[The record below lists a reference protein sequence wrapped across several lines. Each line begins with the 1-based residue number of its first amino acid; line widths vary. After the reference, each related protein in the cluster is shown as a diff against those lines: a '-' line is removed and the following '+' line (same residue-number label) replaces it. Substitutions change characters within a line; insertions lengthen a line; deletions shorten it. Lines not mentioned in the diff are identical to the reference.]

1 MNSVYSS
8 WSNIFI
14 AHVKRDILTN
24 SRSLIDL
31 ISIVGFMILIIILF
45 PLGLG
50 PIQEKLNI
58 VSNAVIWVGLILAI
72 IPSLEKILQKDFENG
87 WLDQIATSPIPLE
100 IVMLSKG
107 ISYWLIILI
116 PLMQLILIQLQV
128 MILKFWIE
136 SFVLLI
142 PLIITSPIFAIL
154 LDMDLKNIPW
164 LVISIS
170 AGSLAI
176 SLIGL
181 SGSALILGA
190 RRGNIL
196 LPILIIPL
204 MTPILIFGVGVNEAI
219 KINASPYGNLFLLL
233 ALTLVYLVISPFIS
247 ALLVRIAIGR

>member
-72 IPSLEKILQKDFENG
+72 MPSLEKLLQKDFENG

-107 ISYWLIILI
+107 LSYWLII
-116 PLMQLILIQLQV
+116 
-128 MILKFWIE
+128 
-136 SFVLLI
+136 LI
-142 PLIITSPIFAIL
+142 PLIITSPIFSIL

-219 KINASPYGNLFLLL
+219 RINASPYGNLFLLL

>member
-1 MNSVYSS
+1 MNSIHSS

-14 AHVKRDILTN
+14 AHIKRDILTN
-24 SRSLIDL
+24 SRSLLDL

-50 PIQEKLNI
+50 PIKEKLNI

-72 IPSLEKILQKDFENG
+72 IPSLEKLLQKDFESG
-87 WLDQIATSPIPLE
+87 WLDQIATSPAPLE
-100 IVMLSKG
+100 IIMLSKA
-107 ISYWLIILI
+107 ISYWLI
-116 PLMQLILIQLQV
+116 M
-128 MILKFWIE
+128 
-136 SFVLLI
+136 LI

-190 RRGNIL
+190 RKGNIL

-204 MTPILIFGVGVNEAI
+204 MTPILIFGVGVNEAV
-219 KINASPYGNLFLLL
+219 KINESPFGNLFLLL
-233 ALTLVYLVISPFIS
+233 ALTLIYLVISPFIS

>member
-116 PLMQLILIQLQV
+116 PL
-128 MILKFWIE
+128 
-136 SFVLLI
+136 
-142 PLIITSPIFAIL
+142 IITSPIFAIL

-219 KINASPYGNLFLLL
+219 KLNVSPYGNLFLLL

>member
-1 MNSVYSS
+1 MNSVYTS
-8 WSNIFI
+8 WSSIFI

-72 IPSLEKILQKDFENG
+72 MPSLEKLLQKDFENG

-100 IVMLSKG
+100 VVMLSKG
-107 ISYWLIILI
+107 ISYWLII
-116 PLMQLILIQLQV
+116 
-128 MILKFWIE
+128 
-136 SFVLLI
+136 LI

-170 AGSLAI
+170 SGSLAI

>member
-14 AHVKRDILTN
+14 AHFKRDILTN

-107 ISYWLIILI
+107 LSYWLII
-116 PLMQLILIQLQV
+116 
-128 MILKFWIE
+128 
-136 SFVLLI
+136 LI

>member
-1 MNSVYSS
+1 MNSIHSS

-14 AHVKRDILTN
+14 ANIKRDILTN
-24 SRSLIDL
+24 SRSLLDL

-50 PIQEKLNI
+50 PIKENLNI

-72 IPSLEKILQKDFENG
+72 IPSLEKLLQRDFENG
-87 WLDQIATSPIPLE
+87 WLDQIATSPAPLE
-100 IVMLSKG
+100 IIMLSKA
-107 ISYWLIILI
+107 ISYWLI
-116 PLMQLILIQLQV
+116 M
-128 MILKFWIE
+128 
-136 SFVLLI
+136 LI

-204 MTPILIFGVGVNEAI
+204 MTPILIFGVGVNEAV
-219 KINASPYGNLFLLL
+219 KINESPFGNLFLLL
-233 ALTLVYLVISPFIS
+233 ALTLIYLVISPFIS

>member
-1 MNSVYSS
+1 MNSIHSN

-14 AHVKRDILTN
+14 AHIKRDILTN
-24 SRSLIDL
+24 SRSLLDL

-50 PIQEKLNI
+50 PIKEKLNI

-72 IPSLEKILQKDFENG
+72 IPSLEKLLLKDFESG
-87 WLDQIATSPIPLE
+87 WLDQIATSPAPLE
-100 IVMLSKG
+100 IIMLSKA
-107 ISYWLIILI
+107 ISYWLI
-116 PLMQLILIQLQV
+116 M
-128 MILKFWIE
+128 
-136 SFVLLI
+136 LI

-190 RRGNIL
+190 RKGNIL

-204 MTPILIFGVGVNEAI
+204 MTPILIFGVGVNEAV
-219 KINASPYGNLFLLL
+219 KINESPFGNLFLLL
-233 ALTLVYLVISPFIS
+233 ALTLIYLVISPFIS

>member
-1 MNSVYSS
+1 MNSIHSN

-14 AHVKRDILTN
+14 AHIRRDILTN
-24 SRSLIDL
+24 SRSLLDL

-50 PIQEKLNI
+50 PIKEKLNI

-72 IPSLEKILQKDFENG
+72 IPSLEKLLQKDFESG
-87 WLDQIATSPIPLE
+87 WLDQIATSPAPLE
-100 IVMLSKG
+100 IIMLSKA
-107 ISYWLIILI
+107 ISYWLI
-116 PLMQLILIQLQV
+116 M
-128 MILKFWIE
+128 
-136 SFVLLI
+136 LI
-142 PLIITSPIFAIL
+142 PLIITSPIFAVL

-190 RRGNIL
+190 RKGNIL

-204 MTPILIFGVGVNEAI
+204 MTPILIFGVGVNEAV
-219 KINASPYGNLFLLL
+219 KINESPFGNLFLLL
-233 ALTLVYLVISPFIS
+233 ALTLIYLVISPFIS

>member
-116 PLMQLILIQLQV
+116 PL
-128 MILKFWIE
+128 
-136 SFVLLI
+136 
-142 PLIITSPIFAIL
+142 IITSPIFAIL

-219 KINASPYGNLFLLL
+219 NINASPYGNLFLLL

>member
-8 WSNIFI
+8 WSNMFI

-72 IPSLEKILQKDFENG
+72 IPSLEKLLQKDFENG

-107 ISYWLIILI
+107 ISYWLII
-116 PLMQLILIQLQV
+116 
-128 MILKFWIE
+128 
-136 SFVLLI
+136 LI

>member
-72 IPSLEKILQKDFENG
+72 MPSLEKLLQKDFENG

-107 ISYWLIILI
+107 ISYWLII
-116 PLMQLILIQLQV
+116 
-128 MILKFWIE
+128 
-136 SFVLLI
+136 LI

-219 KINASPYGNLFLLL
+219 KINESPYGNLFLLKIYHL
-233 ALTLVYLVISPFIS
+233 
-247 ALLVRIAIGR
+247 

>member
-1 MNSVYSS
+1 MFSFILPYRARLFHKFHHNFLEFLDDCLTSALNQFFFSFTQFLIT
-8 WSNIFI
+8 IFLK
-14 AHVKRDILTN
+14 AGKCLPETNKR
-24 SRSLIDL
+24 
-31 ISIVGFMILIIILF
+31 
-45 PLGLG
+45 
-50 PIQEKLNI
+50 QKLNI

-72 IPSLEKILQKDFENG
+72 IPSLEKMLQKDFENG
-87 WLDQIATSPIPLE
+87 WLDQIATSPAPLE
-100 IVMLSKG
+100 IIMLSKA
-107 ISYWLIILI
+107 ISYWLI
-116 PLMQLILIQLQV
+116 M
-128 MILKFWIE
+128 
-136 SFVLLI
+136 LI

-190 RRGNIL
+190 RKGNIL

-204 MTPILIFGVGVNEAI
+204 MTPILIFGVGVNEAV
-219 KINASPYGNLFLLL
+219 KINESPFGNLFLLL
-233 ALTLVYLVISPFIS
+233 ALTLIYLVISPFIS

>member
-1 MNSVYSS
+1 MNSIHSS

-14 AHVKRDILTN
+14 AHIKRDILTN
-24 SRSLIDL
+24 SRSLLDL

-50 PIQEKLNI
+50 PIKEKLNI

-72 IPSLEKILQKDFENG
+72 IPSLEKLLQKDFENG
-87 WLDQIATSPIPLE
+87 WLDQIATSPAPLE
-100 IVMLSKG
+100 IIMLSKA
-107 ISYWLIILI
+107 ISYWLI
-116 PLMQLILIQLQV
+116 M
-128 MILKFWIE
+128 
-136 SFVLLI
+136 LI

-190 RRGNIL
+190 RKGNIL

-204 MTPILIFGVGVNEAI
+204 MTPILIFGVGVNEAV
-219 KINASPYGNLFLLL
+219 KINESPFGNLFLLL
-233 ALTLVYLVISPFIS
+233 ALTLIYFVISPFIS

>member
-72 IPSLEKILQKDFENG
+72 MPSLEKLLQKDFENG

-107 ISYWLIILI
+107 ISYWLII
-116 PLMQLILIQLQV
+116 
-128 MILKFWIE
+128 
-136 SFVLLI
+136 LI

-219 KINASPYGNLFLLL
+219 KINVSPYGNLFLLL

>member
-72 IPSLEKILQKDFENG
+72 MPSLEKLLQKDFENG

-116 PLMQLILIQLQV
+116 PL
-128 MILKFWIE
+128 
-136 SFVLLI
+136 
-142 PLIITSPIFAIL
+142 IITSPIFAIL
-154 LDMDLKNIPW
+154 LDMDFKNIPW

-233 ALTLVYLVISPFIS
+233 ALTLIYLVISPFIS

>member
-1 MNSVYSS
+1 MNSIHSN

-14 AHVKRDILTN
+14 AHIKRDILTN
-24 SRSLIDL
+24 SRSLLDL

-50 PIQEKLNI
+50 PIKEKLNI

-72 IPSLEKILQKDFENG
+72 IPSLEKLLQKDFENG
-87 WLDQIATSPIPLE
+87 WLDQIATSPAPLE
-100 IVMLSKG
+100 LIMLSKA
-107 ISYWLIILI
+107 ISYWLI
-116 PLMQLILIQLQV
+116 M
-128 MILKFWIE
+128 
-136 SFVLLI
+136 LI

-154 LDMDLKNIPW
+154 LDMDFKNIPW

-204 MTPILIFGVGVNEAI
+204 MTPILIFGVGVNEAV
-219 KINASPYGNLFLLL
+219 KINESPFGNLFLLL
-233 ALTLVYLVISPFIS
+233 ALTLIYLVISPFIS

>member
-72 IPSLEKILQKDFENG
+72 MPSLEKLLQKDFENG

-107 ISYWLIILI
+107 LSYWLII
-116 PLMQLILIQLQV
+116 
-128 MILKFWIE
+128 
-136 SFVLLI
+136 LI

-219 KINASPYGNLFLLL
+219 KINASPYGNFFLLL

>member
-72 IPSLEKILQKDFENG
+72 MPSLEKLLQKDFENG

-116 PLMQLILIQLQV
+116 PLIV
-128 MILKFWIE
+128 
-136 SFVLLI
+136 
-142 PLIITSPIFAIL
+142 TSPIFAIL

>member
-1 MNSVYSS
+1 MNSVNSS

-31 ISIVGFMILIIILF
+31 ISIVGFIILIIILF

-72 IPSLEKILQKDFENG
+72 IPSLEKLLQKDFENG

-107 ISYWLIILI
+107 ISYWLII
-116 PLMQLILIQLQV
+116 
-128 MILKFWIE
+128 
-136 SFVLLI
+136 LI

-219 KINASPYGNLFLLL
+219 KINVSPYGNLFLLL

>member
-1 MNSVYSS
+1 MNSIHSS

-14 AHVKRDILTN
+14 AHIKRDILTN
-24 SRSLIDL
+24 SRSLLDL

-72 IPSLEKILQKDFENG
+72 IPSLEKLLQKDFENG
-87 WLDQIATSPIPLE
+87 WLDQIATSPAPLE
-100 IVMLSKG
+100 IIMLSKA
-107 ISYWLIILI
+107 ISYWLI
-116 PLMQLILIQLQV
+116 M
-128 MILKFWIE
+128 
-136 SFVLLI
+136 LI

-190 RRGNIL
+190 RKGNIL

-204 MTPILIFGVGVNEAI
+204 MTPILIFGVGVNEAV
-219 KINASPYGNLFLLL
+219 KINESPFGNLFLLL
-233 ALTLVYLVISPFIS
+233 ALTLIYLVISPFIS

>member
-14 AHVKRDILTN
+14 AHVKRDILIN

-31 ISIVGFMILIIILF
+31 ISIVGFIILIIILF

-72 IPSLEKILQKDFENG
+72 IPSLEKLLQKDFENG

-107 ISYWLIILI
+107 LSYWLII
-116 PLMQLILIQLQV
+116 
-128 MILKFWIE
+128 
-136 SFVLLI
+136 LI

-219 KINASPYGNLFLLL
+219 KINVSPYGSLFLLL
-233 ALTLVYLVISPFIS
+233 AFTLVYLVISPFIS

>member
-72 IPSLEKILQKDFENG
+72 MPSLEKLLQKDFENG

-107 ISYWLIILI
+107 ISYWLIIL
-116 PLMQLILIQLQV
+116 V
-128 MILKFWIE
+128 
-136 SFVLLI
+136 

-219 KINASPYGNLFLLL
+219 RINASPYGNLFLLL

>member
-1 MNSVYSS
+1 MNSIHSN

-14 AHVKRDILTN
+14 AHIRRDILTN
-24 SRSLIDL
+24 SRSLLDL

-50 PIQEKLNI
+50 PIKEKLNI

-72 IPSLEKILQKDFENG
+72 IPSLEKLLQKDFESG
-87 WLDQIATSPIPLE
+87 WLDQIATSPAPLE
-100 IVMLSKG
+100 IIMLSKA
-107 ISYWLIILI
+107 ISYWLI
-116 PLMQLILIQLQV
+116 M
-128 MILKFWIE
+128 
-136 SFVLLI
+136 LI

-190 RRGNIL
+190 RKGNIL

-204 MTPILIFGVGVNEAI
+204 MTPILIFGVGVNEAV
-219 KINASPYGNLFLLL
+219 KINESPFGNLFLLL
-233 ALTLVYLVISPFIS
+233 ALTLIYLVISPFIS

>member
-107 ISYWLIILI
+107 LSYWLII
-116 PLMQLILIQLQV
+116 
-128 MILKFWIE
+128 
-136 SFVLLI
+136 LI

-204 MTPILIFGVGVNEAI
+204 MIPILIFGVGVNEAI

>member
-72 IPSLEKILQKDFENG
+72 MPSLEKLLQKDFENG

-116 PLMQLILIQLQV
+116 PL
-128 MILKFWIE
+128 
-136 SFVLLI
+136 
-142 PLIITSPIFAIL
+142 IITSPIFSIL

-204 MTPILIFGVGVNEAI
+204 MIPILIFGVGVNEAI
-219 KINASPYGNLFLLL
+219 RINASPYGNLFLLL

>member
-1 MNSVYSS
+1 
-8 WSNIFI
+8 
-14 AHVKRDILTN
+14 
-24 SRSLIDL
+24 
-31 ISIVGFMILIIILF
+31 MILIIILF

-50 PIQEKLNI
+50 PIKEKLNV

-72 IPSLEKILQKDFENG
+72 IPSLEKLLQKDFENG
-87 WLDQIATSPIPLE
+87 WLDQIATSPAPLE
-100 IVMLSKG
+100 IIMLSKA
-107 ISYWLIILI
+107 ISYWLI
-116 PLMQLILIQLQV
+116 M
-128 MILKFWIE
+128 
-136 SFVLLI
+136 LI

-154 LDMDLKNIPW
+154 LDIDLKNIPW

-170 AGSLAI
+170 TGSLAI

-204 MTPILIFGVGVNEAI
+204 MTPILIFGVGVNEAV
-219 KINASPYGNLFLLL
+219 KINESPFGNLFLLL
-233 ALTLVYLVISPFIS
+233 ALTLIYLVISPFIS

>member
-72 IPSLEKILQKDFENG
+72 MPSLEKLLQKDFENG

-107 ISYWLIILI
+107 ISYWLII
-116 PLMQLILIQLQV
+116 
-128 MILKFWIE
+128 
-136 SFVLLI
+136 LI

-233 ALTLVYLVISPFIS
+233 ALTLVYLVVSPFIS

>member
-1 MNSVYSS
+1 MNSIHSN

-14 AHVKRDILTN
+14 AHIRRDILTN
-24 SRSLIDL
+24 SRSLLDL

-50 PIQEKLNI
+50 PIKEKLNI

-72 IPSLEKILQKDFENG
+72 IPSLEKLLQKDFESG
-87 WLDQIATSPIPLE
+87 WLDQIATSPAPLE
-100 IVMLSKG
+100 IIMLSKA
-107 ISYWLIILI
+107 ISYWLI
-116 PLMQLILIQLQV
+116 M
-128 MILKFWIE
+128 
-136 SFVLLI
+136 LI

-219 KINASPYGNLFLLL
+219 RINASPYGNLFLLL

>member
-14 AHVKRDILTN
+14 AHIKRDILTN

-72 IPSLEKILQKDFENG
+72 MPSLEKLLQKDFENG

-107 ISYWLIILI
+107 ISYWLII
-116 PLMQLILIQLQV
+116 
-128 MILKFWIE
+128 
-136 SFVLLI
+136 LI

-219 KINASPYGNLFLLL
+219 RINASPYGNLFLLL

>member
-31 ISIVGFMILIIILF
+31 ISIVGFIILIIILF

-72 IPSLEKILQKDFENG
+72 MPSLEKLLQKDFENG

-107 ISYWLIILI
+107 ISYWLII
-116 PLMQLILIQLQV
+116 
-128 MILKFWIE
+128 
-136 SFVLLI
+136 LI

>member
-1 MNSVYSS
+1 MNSIHSS

-14 AHVKRDILTN
+14 AHIRRDILTN
-24 SRSLIDL
+24 SRSLLDL

-50 PIQEKLNI
+50 PIKEKLNI

-72 IPSLEKILQKDFENG
+72 IPSLEKLLQKDFESG
-87 WLDQIATSPIPLE
+87 WLDQIATSPAPLE
-100 IVMLSKG
+100 IIMLSKA
-107 ISYWLIILI
+107 ISYWLI
-116 PLMQLILIQLQV
+116 M
-128 MILKFWIE
+128 
-136 SFVLLI
+136 LI

-204 MTPILIFGVGVNEAI
+204 MTPILIFGVGVNEAV
-219 KINASPYGNLFLLL
+219 KINESPFGNLFLLL
-233 ALTLVYLVISPFIS
+233 ALTLIYLVISPFIS

>member
-107 ISYWLIILI
+107 LSYWLI
-116 PLMQLILIQLQV
+116 M
-128 MILKFWIE
+128 
-136 SFVLLI
+136 LI

-219 KINASPYGNLFLLL
+219 NINASPYGNLFLLL

>member
-72 IPSLEKILQKDFENG
+72 IPSLEKLLQKDFENG

-116 PLMQLILIQLQV
+116 PL
-128 MILKFWIE
+128 
-136 SFVLLI
+136 
-142 PLIITSPIFAIL
+142 IITSPIFAIL

-164 LVISIS
+164 LVMSIS

-219 KINASPYGNLFLLL
+219 RINASPYGNLFLLL

>member
-45 PLGLG
+45 LLGLG

-107 ISYWLIILI
+107 LSYWLII
-116 PLMQLILIQLQV
+116 
-128 MILKFWIE
+128 
-136 SFVLLI
+136 LI

-219 KINASPYGNLFLLL
+219 RINASPYGNLFLLL

>member
-72 IPSLEKILQKDFENG
+72 IPSLEKLLQKDFENG

-107 ISYWLIILI
+107 ISYWLII
-116 PLMQLILIQLQV
+116 
-128 MILKFWIE
+128 
-136 SFVLLI
+136 LI

-219 KINASPYGNLFLLL
+219 RINASPYGNLFLLL

-247 ALLVRIAIGR
+247 ALLVRIAIGP

>member
-72 IPSLEKILQKDFENG
+72 MPSLEKLLQKDFENG

-107 ISYWLIILI
+107 ISYWLII
-116 PLMQLILIQLQV
+116 
-128 MILKFWIE
+128 
-136 SFVLLI
+136 LI

-219 KINASPYGNLFLLL
+219 RINASPYGNLFLLL